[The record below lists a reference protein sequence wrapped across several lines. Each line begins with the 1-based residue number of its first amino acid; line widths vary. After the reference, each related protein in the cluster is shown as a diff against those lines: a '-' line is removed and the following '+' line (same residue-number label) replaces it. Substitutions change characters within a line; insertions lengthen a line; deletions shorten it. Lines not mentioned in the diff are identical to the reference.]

1 MIFDWTISLG
11 NIISALVI
19 ASGWIV
25 AHKLNSQKDLRN
37 KKRDIRTQFLIEAY
51 RTIAY
56 SANRDNNQEEK
67 KSFESAIEQ
76 VQFLGTKEQIS
87 LLANAIE
94 TRNFTPVLEALRAE
108 IRNDLNIETIYVNIK
123 HFRFDK

>member
-19 ASGWIV
+19 ALGWIV
-25 AHKLNSQKDLRN
+25 SHKLNSQKDLRN

-67 KSFESAIEQ
+67 KSFEAAIEQ

-94 TRNFTPVLEALRAE
+94 TRNFSPVLEALRAE
-108 IRNDLNIETIYVNIK
+108 IRNDLNIETIDVNIK